1 MRFTTFQYASAG
13 FRQVAGS
20 GIKDR
25 MPILIW
31 VLLLGVP
38 ALSET
43 ISTRGAGASKPSI
56 REGAVHGRH
65 AYFLENGLI
74 RVGVLTGGGH
84 IAEVTL
90 VSEDPKKRI
99 NPMRVPH
106 YPTIDPHTYES
117 SKHDAVYGDSP
128 HKWLHSGYMG
138 HLLCFPI
145 YGSPSEQ
152 EAKAGLGNHG
162 EAGIVEWKKTG
173 AEVRDDA
180 VVLRYGADLTK
191 TGFRVE
197 RVITLRRGDR
207 FARVEEA
214 VENMTPYDRPIQWM
228 QHATFGPPF
237 VEPGKTILDMSAT
250 RGAAG
255 GGAEVRWPD
264 QPTDQRAFRTEPKS
278 GAYTAYL
285 MDPGRQWQYFTMFHR
300 DYRLLI
306 GYVFPAKDNPW
317 IADWQ
322 ENKRSQ
328 VIPWNGQAVARGME
342 FGNSPFAEG
351 LRKAV
356 ERKSLF
362 GVPAFTWIGG
372 RERQSTEFLVFALE
386 IPDGFQG
393 VADVKMESGVPVVVS
408 E

>member
-1 MRFTTFQYASAG
+1 M
-13 FRQVAGS
+13 
-20 GIKDR
+20 
-25 MPILIW
+25 
-31 VLLLGVP
+31 LLLIGLLLMGIPVFGG
-38 ALSET
+38 T
-43 ISTRGAGASKPSI
+43 IATRSGGGEKPRI
-56 REGAVHGRH
+56 TEGDVHGRH

-74 RVGVLTGGGH
+74 RVGLLTGGGH

-90 VSEDPKKRI
+90 VSNDPKKKV

-106 YPTIDPHTYES
+106 YPTIDPHTYQS
-117 SKHDAVYGDSP
+117 PKHDAIYGDTP

-173 AEVRDDA
+173 AETRDDV
-180 VVLRYGADLTK
+180 VVLRYAADLPK

-197 RVITLRRGDR
+197 RVVTLRRGDR
-207 FARVEEA
+207 FARVEES
-214 VENMTPYDRPIQWM
+214 VENMEPYDRPIQWM

-250 RGAAG
+250 RGTTG
-255 GGAEVRWPD
+255 QAEVKWPD
-264 QPTDQRAFRTEPKS
+264 QPADQRPFRTQPKS
-278 GAYTAYL
+278 GGYTAYL
-285 MDPGRQWQYFTMFHR
+285 MDPSRQWQYFTMFHR
-300 DYRLLI
+300 DYRMLI
-306 GYVFPAKDNPW
+306 GYAFPAKDNPW

-322 ENKRSQ
+322 ENQRSQ
-328 VIPWNGQAVARGME
+328 AIPWNGKAIARGME

-351 LRKAV
+351 LKKAV

-362 GVPAFTWIGG
+362 GVPSYTWIGG

-386 IPDGFQG
+386 IPEGFAG
-393 VADVKMESGVPVVVS
+393 VTDVEIQSGAPVVRTK
-408 E
+408 